1 MQQSFLPGFE
11 LLVMNPREVMKNYK
25 RAETEGEI
33 NEMILK
39 VCYESQNKAVSD
51 SDFRQMISKL
61 VSKKTDIL
69 EERLPQIRL

>member
-1 MQQSFLPGFE
+1 MQQSVLPGFE
-11 LLVMNPREVMKNYK
+11 ILVMNPKEVMENYK

-39 VCYESQNKAVSD
+39 VCYESQNKTVSD
-51 SDFRQMISKL
+51 ADFRQMISKL
-61 VSKKTDIL
+61 VLKKADIL